1 MNDPT
6 KIGMYEC
13 MGGPVKECVG
23 SWLNA
28 IRDPMTDPR
37 WGRKQRLKKAWS
49 YVVSILKKAT
59 IGLIGLMVLKT
70 IVKVIRNK

>member
-13 MGGPVKECVG
+13 MGSPVKGCVD
-23 SWLNA
+23 SWIDA

-37 WGRKQRLKKAWS
+37 WRRKQRLKKAWS
-49 YVVSILKKAT
+49 YIVSILKKVA

>member
-13 MGGPVKECVG
+13 MGSPVKGCVD
-23 SWLNA
+23 SWIDA

-37 WGRKQRLKKAWS
+37 
-49 YVVSILKKAT
+49 
-59 IGLIGLMVLKT
+59 
-70 IVKVIRNK
+70 